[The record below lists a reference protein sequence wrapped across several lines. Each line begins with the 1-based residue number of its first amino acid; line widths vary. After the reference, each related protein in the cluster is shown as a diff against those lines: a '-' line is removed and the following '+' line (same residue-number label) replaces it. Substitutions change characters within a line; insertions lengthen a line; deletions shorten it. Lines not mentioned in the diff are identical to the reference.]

1 MKQRLKR
8 MADDQSE
15 NSELRHRKVVEERDS
30 GEQLSAKENA
40 STTAENSEG
49 VSVCDDLFCKVSFV
63 V

>member
-1 MKQRLKR
+1 

-15 NSELRHRKVVEERDS
+15 NSELRHRKVEERDS

>member
-15 NSELRHRKVVEERDS
+15 NSELRHRKVEERDS